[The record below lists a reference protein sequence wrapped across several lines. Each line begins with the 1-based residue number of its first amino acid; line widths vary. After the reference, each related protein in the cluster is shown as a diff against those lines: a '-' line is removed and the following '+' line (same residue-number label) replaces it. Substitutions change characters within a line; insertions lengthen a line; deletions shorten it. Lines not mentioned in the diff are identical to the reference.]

1 MTPDDTD
8 RKRTVDQN
16 RKMWPMLTDISRQV
30 DWPHTDGQGNWRIGK
45 MQPMAW
51 KSVLTAG
58 FEHQTQMA
66 QGIDGGTVMV
76 GASTSNYGVRRFAE
90 FIEYIYAVGSDKG
103 VVWSERSEE
112 VRREFENVVP
122 QKARGRAA

>member
-1 MTPDDTD
+1 MNQHDDTD
-8 RKRTVDQN
+8 RKRTVSQN
-16 RKMWPMLTDISRQV
+16 SKMWPMLTDVSRQI
-30 DWPHTDGQGNWRIGK
+30 DWPHTDAQGNWRIGK

-90 FIEYIYAVGSDKG
+90 FIEYIYAAGSERG
-103 VVWSERSEE
+103 VAWSEKSEALH
-112 VRREFENVVP
+112 RESASTLAP
-122 QKARGRAA
+122 KAKVAA